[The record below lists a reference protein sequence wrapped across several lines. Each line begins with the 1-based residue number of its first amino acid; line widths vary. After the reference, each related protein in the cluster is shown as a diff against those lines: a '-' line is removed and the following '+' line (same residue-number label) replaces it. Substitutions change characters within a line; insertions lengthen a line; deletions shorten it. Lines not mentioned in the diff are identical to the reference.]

1 MIIAVTGHSE
11 QSYIQKALD
20 SGMNMVL
27 SKPIELNQLKKM
39 FSTLD
44 FKINST
50 KVARKESQLL

>member
-50 KVARKESQLL
+50 KVARKES